1 MATIGSLTDRDLP
14 AAITDTAHSVGDK
27 VRDRIDGVG
36 SKLSDL
42 TSKAQSGVMDAK
54 DRIQHTAMDAKDR
67 VAGAA
72 TDFQKNSRQMVKEN
86 PIMAVAIGVGVG
98 FLLGRVLF
106 R

>member
-14 AAITDTAHSVGDK
+14 STITDTAHSVGDK

-36 SKLSDL
+36 SRLSDL
-42 TSKAQSGVMDAK
+42 TAKAQTTAIDAK
-54 DRIQHTAMDAKDR
+54 ERIQSTASDAKDR
-67 VAGAA
+67 VTEAA
-72 TDFQKNSRQMVKEN
+72 SDLRKNSRMMVKEN

-98 FLLGRVLF
+98 FILGRVLF